1 MTARS
6 PIETRYLAQTPRSR
20 ELTARAERVMPAGE
34 TRSVYH
40 PPYSLTLERGAGA
53 RCYDVDG
60 NEYLDLSNNYT
71 VLVHGHAFPPVVE
84 AVQRQ
89 VMKGSTWAAKA
100 ISQTQLAELLV
111 ERFDAVDKVRFA
123 NTGTEAVLAAI
134 AIARAC
140 TGRRKVLLSR
150 YSYHGHLLEPSSK
163 HGELLPDDDLSGSWL
178 ECRLARFGDAE
189 DFEAVLAQHGT
200 EIAAVMLEP
209 ILAMGGCVTAPREFF
224 ERVKAAAHR
233 AGALFI
239 LDEATVHRVSTGGA
253 QKRLGVK
260 PDLAVLGKLVGGG
273 FPCGSVGG
281 SDQVI
286 RVLDPRTGNCFLSG
300 SFTGNPVSMVA
311 GVQAIRHFTGEVVER
326 MERQMEAIE
335 HSVTRSA
342 RRHGLPFSTRRV
354 GNLMQMYFSE
364 KPPVVTQLRQDQ
376 ELVDRFQLACM
387 VNGLFIVSRIVINT
401 SSAASDADIEEITQ
415 RLDAALADTAAES

>member
-1 MTARS
+1 VRAAS
-6 PIETRYLAQTPRSR
+6 SIEARYLARTPRSR

-40 PPYSLTLERGAGA
+40 PPYSLTLDRGQGA

-84 AVQRQ
+84 AVKRQ
-89 VMKGSTWAAKA
+89 VEKGSTWAAKA
-100 ISQTQLAELLV
+100 VSQTELAELLV
-111 ERFDAVDKVRFA
+111 ERFAGVDKVRFA
-123 NTGTEAVLAAI
+123 NTGTEAVLAAV

-140 TGRRKVLLSR
+140 TGRRKLLLSR

-163 HGELLPDDDLSGSWL
+163 HGELLPEDDLSGSWL
-178 ECRLARFGDAE
+178 ECRLARFGDAK
-189 DFEAVLAQHGT
+189 DFEAVLAQHGS

-209 ILAMGGCVTAPREFF
+209 ILAMGGCVTAPPEFF

-239 LDEATVHRVSTGGA
+239 FDEATVHRISTGGA
-253 QKRLGVK
+253 QKRLGVV

-273 FPCGSVGG
+273 FPCGAVGG
-281 SDQVI
+281 SDEVMK
-286 RVLDPRTGNCFLSG
+286 VLDPRTGHCFLSG

-311 GVQAIRHFTGEVVER
+311 GVQAVRHFTDDCVAR
-326 MERQMEAIE
+326 MERQMAAIE
-335 HSVTRSA
+335 QGVTRSA

-354 GNLMQMYFSE
+354 GNLMQMYFSP
-364 KPPVVTQLRQDQ
+364 KPPIVTQLREDQ
-376 ELVDRFQLACM
+376 ELVDRFQLACLI
-387 VNGLFIVSRIVINT
+387 NGLFIVSRIVINT
-401 SSAASDADIEEITQ
+401 SSAATDADIEEIIG
-415 RLDAALADTAAES
+415 RLDRALADTAAES